1 MVENIYI
8 FNQIK
13 PVGTCSK
20 GDRLFLFE
28 WSSSLKNQ
36 LVIFGDILL
45 QLNKSL
51 PILEDIVLHTVRSI
65 SRSSKRNHWH
75 LFYNSFFQR
84 PNCDWA
90 LDVTCYI
97 FVVISLEECC
107 IDIPG
112 GEG

>member
-51 PILEDIVLHTVRSI
+51 PILEDIVLHTVRSHPSAITGI
-65 SRSSKRNHWH
+65 S
-75 LFYNSFFQR
+75 FIIFSFSGLTVIGL
-84 PNCDWA
+84 WM
-90 LDVTCYI
+90 LHVT
-97 FVVISLEECC
+97 SLL
-107 IDIPG
+107 
-112 GEG
+112 